1 MMSAV
6 WEGLCNY
13 IFCAVTRNMKLQAW
27 KNMRDQEQ
35 TLQADPS
42 LGSSGIRCG
51 AAGLNTSLALCL
63 HTPLPLALPL
73 DLAMLLLTEQ
83 MASL

>member
-1 MMSAV
+1 MSAV

-13 IFCAVTRNMKLQAW
+13 IFCAVTTNMKLQAW
-27 KNMRDQEQ
+27 QNMRDQEQ

-42 LGSSGIRCG
+42 PESSGTRRG
-51 AAGLNTSLALCL
+51 TAGLNTSLSLCL
-63 HTPLPLALPL
+63 HSPLPLALPL
-73 DLAMLLLTEQ
+73 DLAMLLLMEQ